1 MKYFKMYKE
10 EEEKQKSHDNN
21 PQDET

>member
-1 MKYFKMYKE
+1 MYKE